1 MDHSLAS
8 VDIFRDLLPIERA
21 ALAAELE
28 QLRIARG
35 GVLVRQNET
44 SDALFIVESGR
55 FEVTVA
61 GREAPIAEIGPG
73 SPVGEIAFLAGGAR
87 TATVTAARDS
97 VVMKLTREQFDRL
110 CARNPAIWPRLTAA
124 LARRL
129 ADQTA
134 GRSMPA
140 DPTPRVI
147 AVVPAGSR
155 PLPQKFLTHLE
166 NAFGRCGS
174 LEVVRSS
181 NLRKV
186 LGGQTDLN
194 GAAAARALNALET
207 RHDFVLLIADGE
219 LTPWSEKAIRQAD
232 LVLSVGVA
240 SLEPRGPVPLSAHE
254 QLANTLFRDEFP
266 PPRLGSRTSWSGEG
280 HRTVAGQS
288 QGRCAPSCGADRR
301 SR

>member
-8 VDIFRDLLPIERA
+8 VDIFRDLLPIE
-21 ALAAELE
+21 
-28 QLRIARG
+28 ARG
-35 GVLVRQNET
+35 VGGGARTAPDRARRRARSPERDVGCAVHRREWSLR
-44 SDALFIVESGR
+44 
-55 FEVTVA
+55 VTVA

-73 SPVGEIAFLAGGAR
+73 SLGEIAFLAGGAR

-240 SLEPRGPVPLSAHE
+240 SLEPR
-254 QLANTLFRDEFP
+254 
-266 PPRLGSRTSWSGEG
+266 WSGAAQ
-280 HRTVAGQS
+280 R
-288 QGRCAPSCGADRR
+288 P
-301 SR
+301 